1 MTVRARRPRKTQPS
15 VISKDVL
22 AKEVARILD
31 ENGLT
36 QMQAAYIIKDSPSQ
50 ISLLVTGKTR
60 GFSAERLI
68 RILTRLGR
76 DVDIAVRKA
85 KKGPTGKVR
94 VTVR

>member
-1 MTVRARRPRKTQPS
+1 MPVRARRPRKAQPS

-31 ENGLT
+31 QNAMT
-36 QMQAAYIIKDSPSQ
+36 QTEAAYIIKDSPSQ
-50 ISLLVTGKTR
+50 ISLIVTGKTR

-76 DVDIAVRKA
+76 DVDIAVRKS
-85 KKGPTGKVR
+85 KTGKIGKVR
-94 VTVR
+94 VSVR

>member
-1 MTVRARRPRKTQPS
+1 MPARARRPRKAQPS

-31 ENGLT
+31 DNELT
-36 QMQAAYIIKDSPSQ
+36 QMEAAYIIKDSPSQ
-50 ISLLVTGKTR
+50 ISLIVTGKTR

-76 DVDIAVRKA
+76 DVDISVSKA
-85 KKGPTGKVR
+85 KVGKVGKVR
-94 VTVR
+94 VLVR

>member
-1 MTVRARRPRKTQPS
+1 MPVRSRKPRKTQPS

-22 AKEVARILD
+22 AREVARILD
-31 ENGLT
+31 EDQLT

-68 RILTRLGR
+68 RMLTRLGR
-76 DVDIAVRKA
+76 DVDIAVRKSKA
-85 KKGPTGKVR
+85 GKVGKVR

>member
-1 MTVRARRPRKTQPS
+1 MPVRARKPRKTQPS

-31 ENGLT
+31 EEQLT

-68 RILTRLGR
+68 RMLTRLGR
-76 DVDIAVRKA
+76 DVDIAVRKS
-85 KKGPTGKVR
+85 KSGKIGKVR